1 MKVNK
6 YDIPENYYYIKEH
19 EWILIENADTAKIGI
34 TDYAQKALREIT
46 YFYTGKKGAK
56 AKRMETI
63 CKIESVK
70 CVAEILSPLSAVVL
84 RFNNALFDDP
94 SIINQ
99 DPYGKGWIT
108 IIRPTNLDKELEKLL
123 KPELYAEH
131 IKELTKIDETLLIHR
146 WKKGKEEKRANKRG
160 SKPRH

>member
-1 MKVNK
+1 MKVGS

-19 EWILIENADTAKIGI
+19 EWILIEDADTARIGI

-46 YFYTGKKGAK
+46 YFYAGGKRGAEI
-56 AKRMETI
+56 KRMETM
-63 CKIESVK
+63 CRIESVK
-70 CVAEILSPLSAVVL
+70 CVAEILSPLTGVVL
-84 RFNNALFDDP
+84 RFNNGLFDQP
-94 SIINQ
+94 SIINN

-146 WKKGKEEKRANKRG
+146 WKKGIEEKTG
-160 SKPRH
+160 E

>member
-1 MKVNK
+1 MRVDT

-19 EWILIENADTAKIGI
+19 EWVLIENADTAKIGI

-46 YFYTGKKGAK
+46 YFYAGKRGAK
-56 AKRMETI
+56 VKRMETI

-70 CVAEILSPLSAVVL
+70 CVAEILSPLSGVVL
-84 RFNNALFDDP
+84 RFNNGLFDEP
-94 SIINQ
+94 GIINR

-108 IIRPTNLDKELEKLL
+108 IIRTTNLDKELEKLL

-131 IKELTKIDETLLIHR
+131 IKELAKIDETLLIHR
-146 WKKGKEEKRANKRG
+146 WKKGIEEKMG
-160 SKPRH
+160 E

>member
-1 MKVNK
+1 MKVNT
-6 YDIPENYYYIKEH
+6 YDIPERYYYTKEH
-19 EWILIENADTAKIGI
+19 EWILIENADTAKIGV

-46 YFYTGKKGAK
+46 YFYVGKKGTEV
-56 AKRMETI
+56 KRMETI

-70 CVAEILSPLSAVVL
+70 CVSEILSPLSGMVL
-84 RFNNALFDDP
+84 RFNNALFDTP
-94 SIINQ
+94 GIINQ

-131 IKELTKIDETLLIHR
+131 IKELTKIDETLLIYR
-146 WKKGKEEKRANKRG
+146 WKKGTKEKTGE
-160 SKPRH
+160 